1 MTVPDTSDAER
12 ADIAVAPRV
21 VVKVGSSSLTTAD
34 GEIDGDRIGTL
45 TAALAARHQDGGQ
58 VVLVSSGAIA
68 SGLVPLGL
76 SRRPRDLATQQ
87 AAASVG
93 QGLLIA
99 RYTAAFAR
107 HGIRT
112 GQVLLSADDLM
123 RRTHYRNAQRTLDR
137 LLELG
142 VLPVVNEND
151 TVATDEIRFGDND
164 RLAALVA
171 HVTRAGALILLSDV
185 DGLYDGDPR
194 RGEAQRITEIRDRA
208 DLDGIRL
215 GRGLKA
221 GQGTQGTQGTLGTQG
236 AHDSQKAQG
245 IGGMATK
252 VEAAMIASAAGIPTV
267 VADAASAAAA
277 LGGGPVGT
285 YFAAARGR
293 RPATR
298 LLWLKHAAVARGSLR
313 LDHGAVE
320 AVVTRRASLLPAG
333 ITGVE
338 GTFDAGDPVN
348 LRDEN
353 GAVVAR
359 GLVNYD
365 ATEIPSLMG
374 RSTRWLASKLG
385 PEYEREVVH
394 RDDMVIVLVVVV
406 RAAVAAVAGRAVLLE
421 PVEQAAAGPRRAL
434 RHPAEDPDQRVLG
447 PAPRVLV
454 GLGRVP
460 GFLAD
465 RGAGVVVP
473 ARVVA
478 AEDALVLAVRG
489 PVVQFGEPDH
499 GMRVGGALQL
509 HNLQDAVPQVR
520 HRVVLVRLLAECV
533 RVELGQLRAAGQ
545 LHQRPPGRVH
555 VLPGQQP
562 GAVAGQ
568 LGLAEPLL
576 QAPDDAPQA
585 DVPDRHP
592 RDPRRQPDQEQQH
605 GAVDR
610 VPGQDVAELVPDHPP
625 ELLRVVKIHHGA
637 VDHDERLVPA
647 QRHRVHE
654 RKLQDVALGH
664 LGQVQDIGPVPDHLV
679 DVRELAL
686 GDPNAARQVRQP
698 EGPLVEQAE
707 QLLQKRVE
715 PAELAQRH

>member
-1 MTVPDTSDAER
+1 MTVPDTATAER
-12 ADIAVAPRV
+12 ADIATATRV
-21 VVKVGSSSLTTAD
+21 VVKVGSSSLTTPD
-34 GEIDGDRIGTL
+34 GEIDGDRIG
-45 TAALAARHQDGGQ
+45 ALAAALSARRQDGGQ

-68 SGLVPLGL
+68 SGLAPLGL
-76 SRRPRDLATQQ
+76 SKRPRDLATQQ

-194 RGEAQRITEIRDRA
+194 RGEAQRITEVRDRA

-221 GQGTQGTQGTLGTQG
+221 GQGTRRPGDQG
-236 AHDSQKAQG
+236 AQGNQDNRKAQG

-267 VADAASAAAA
+267 VADAASAATA
-277 LGGGPVGT
+277 LGGGSAGT

-298 LLWLKHAAVARGSLR
+298 LLWLKHAAVAHGSLR

-320 AVVTRRASLLPAG
+320 AVVKRRASLLPAG

-353 GAVVAR
+353 GTIVAR

-365 ATEIPSLMG
+365 ATEIPGLMG

-394 RDDMVIVLVVVV
+394 RDDLVIVL
-406 RAAVAAVAGRAVLLE
+406 A
-421 PVEQAAAGPRRAL
+421 
-434 RHPAEDPDQRVLG
+434 
-447 PAPRVLV
+447 
-454 GLGRVP
+454 
-460 GFLAD
+460 
-465 RGAGVVVP
+465 VP
-473 ARVVA
+473 AR
-478 AEDALVLAVRG
+478 G
-489 PVVQFGEPDH
+489 TT
-499 GMRVGGALQL
+499 
-509 HNLQDAVPQVR
+509 
-520 HRVVLVRLLAECV
+520 
-533 RVELGQLRAAGQ
+533 
-545 LHQRPPGRVH
+545 
-555 VLPGQQP
+555 
-562 GAVAGQ
+562 
-568 LGLAEPLL
+568 
-576 QAPDDAPQA
+576 
-585 DVPDRHP
+585 
-592 RDPRRQPDQEQQH
+592 
-605 GAVDR
+605 
-610 VPGQDVAELVPDHPP
+610 P
-625 ELLRVVKIHHGA
+625 ER
-637 VDHDERLVPA
+637 
-647 QRHRVHE
+647 
-654 RKLQDVALGH
+654 
-664 LGQVQDIGPVPDHLV
+664 
-679 DVRELAL
+679 
-686 GDPNAARQVRQP
+686 
-698 EGPLVEQAE
+698 
-707 QLLQKRVE
+707 
-715 PAELAQRH
+715 

>member
-1 MTVPDTSDAER
+1 MTAGTAGTTGAASAARP
-12 ADIAVAPRV
+12 DIATAARV

-34 GEIDGDRIGTL
+34 GEIADDRICAL
-45 TAALAARHQDGGQ
+45 AAALAARRALNTQL
-58 VVLVSSGAIA
+58 VLVSSGAIA

-76 SRRPRDLATQQ
+76 SRRPSDLATQQ

-93 QGLLIA
+93 QGLLMA
-99 RYTAAFAR
+99 RYTAAFDR

-194 RGEAQRITEIRDRA
+194 RGEAQRITEIRGRA

-215 GRGLKA
+215 GRGTKA
-221 GQGTQGTQGTLGTQG
+221 GQGAQ
-236 AHDSQKAQG
+236 ASQKG

-267 VADAASAAAA
+267 VADAVSAAEA
-277 LGGGPVGT
+277 LSGGPAGT

-320 AVVTRRASLLPAG
+320 AVVSRHASLLPAG

-348 LRDEN
+348 LCAED
-353 GAVVAR
+353 GTVVAR

-365 ATEIPSLMG
+365 ASEVPGLMG

-394 RDDMVIVLVVVV
+394 RDDLVIL
-406 RAAVAAVAGRAVLLE
+406 
-421 PVEQAAAGPRRAL
+421 
-434 RHPAEDPDQRVLG
+434 
-447 PAPRVLV
+447 
-454 GLGRVP
+454 
-460 GFLAD
+460 
-465 RGAGVVVP
+465 
-473 ARVVA
+473 
-478 AEDALVLAVRG
+478 
-489 PVVQFGEPDH
+489 
-499 GMRVGGALQL
+499 
-509 HNLQDAVPQVR
+509 N
-520 HRVVLVRLLAECV
+520 
-533 RVELGQLRAAGQ
+533 
-545 LHQRPPGRVH
+545 
-555 VLPGQQP
+555 
-562 GAVAGQ
+562 
-568 LGLAEPLL
+568 
-576 QAPDDAPQA
+576 
-585 DVPDRHP
+585 
-592 RDPRRQPDQEQQH
+592 
-605 GAVDR
+605 
-610 VPGQDVAELVPDHPP
+610 
-625 ELLRVVKIHHGA
+625 
-637 VDHDERLVPA
+637 
-647 QRHRVHE
+647 
-654 RKLQDVALGH
+654 
-664 LGQVQDIGPVPDHLV
+664 
-679 DVRELAL
+679 
-686 GDPNAARQVRQP
+686 
-698 EGPLVEQAE
+698 
-707 QLLQKRVE
+707 
-715 PAELAQRH
+715 